1 MSYNPEEEVT
11 DIVPK
16 KVPFAFLYTNLIAAS
31 TSKLCEF
38 EQMYMPLRVHVHV
51 VHSSYDTMYSC
62 SGVLL

>member
-31 TSKLCEF
+31 TSKLCIT
-38 EQMYMPLRVHVHV
+38 L
-51 VHSSYDTMYSC
+51 
-62 SGVLL
+62 